1 MLSQL
6 NKHELALNHA
16 MSAVI
21 LLQEMM
27 LAKRL
32 DAGSAQEEEDDL
44 PAETSKDR
52 TAVLAIAYHNMGVE
66 QEFLRSYP
74 AAILSYK
81 KAVNFAEKNL
91 GPEDGITQNL
101 RNVFENAKV
110 ELDTAL
116 YKKGGKK
123 KANRGRGKAAAEM
136 DQYEQM
142 MTPRNDMEKVEEEE
156 LGTDEQ
162 QQEYQENENQEEEHK
177 AQ

>member
-1 MLSQL
+1 MRTALNFLQKALQIEARLQRPETQADTHLNICAVLSQL

-27 LAKRL
+27 LRKRL
-32 DAGSAQEEEDDL
+32 DPSSAEEEEEFQSVE
-44 PAETSKDR
+44 ANQKDR

-81 KAVNFAEKNL
+81 KAVNFAEKHL

-101 RNVFENAKV
+101 RNVYENA
-110 ELDTAL
+110 
-116 YKKGGKK
+116 
-123 KANRGRGKAAAEM
+123 
-136 DQYEQM
+136 
-142 MTPRNDMEKVEEEE
+142 RNEV
-156 LGTDEQ
+156 TIF
-162 QQEYQENENQEEEHK
+162 
-177 AQ
+177 